1 MNGYPRPGQAQAQ
14 VHGGSMNS
22 TSRLATP
29 QLHGHQTSSIHSQSQ
44 PPPSPGAPSPNMSR
58 AERFEDEKRRIIES
72 CFSKLDQNGQLA
84 ESYITHIRIQE
95 DAQYPSSPPPPES
108 STENRKPRL
117 IIIAVRSTGR
127 VRMHK
132 ARENNNGSF
141 SIGKTWNMEEMS
153 CIESFANPPSPPQSE
168 KEANHRAW
176 AGSTGFVV
184 TISKPYYWQAGT
196 SKEKDFF
203 IASAVKIYRKYTKG
217 QVPELKGFDEREK
230 NQILGGGFPATTSPP
245 VSQQIGP
252 TGGRIPSGTQP
263 PDPPQPPFAQRD
275 QSRDGSRYRQS
286 PGPPPSVSDQRPG
299 SGPSSRRPSDSPAR
313 FAPPPALRE
322 PRPFASTE
330 QMRVPSRDGRP
341 DFRPGTSPAPSGLRS
356 PSAVHRDGRPIGQP
370 PPSPRR
376 VDSPSL
382 APTSGNGTAP
392 LPLRSQSPGRG
403 FQTSGDGAYDQ
414 RKASDTAPVN
424 GPDLFQSARQR
435 YMNHQAEPEQTPIP
449 PSQSQLPPIETTS
462 HKHQA
467 QNGAPK
473 PPTEPVTATS
483 ESSAGLDLGDAATIN
498 ALTSYWGPD
507 PQAAAA
513 PPQPPAEPQR
523 LTTPERLRRQG
534 QVEPRDSDSDL
545 RPAPLKAA
553 TPEAAPQRSD
563 SPKIDEPPEVKPL
576 QVSNNKSET
585 ERSMPGAFT
594 PALLQPSSASSLPGT
609 PDEEKQEEEQFRPGL
624 GPMFKKRAIA
634 NRFKKAANAANAFK
648 PRPGG
653 AAEKILKAKAER
665 DGEPDGITG
674 VVPRPQLRRQDEPP
688 MTPVD
693 ATPTES
699 LAVSTPERPKL
710 ESPKPEPPVV
720 EVSSPQSPEQARI
733 PPPDEVQRSVELFD
747 GPSQLRPTLDQPID
761 EDERLEQRQVRSPQV
776 RTRRRSAQQEK
787 YLAAL
792 GIDRTL
798 LEDKG
803 LEFEMLLSDFGWK
816 DNILQPKQLTA
827 LEADLRREQGRVE
840 AGSWL
845 SHTDA
850 AREERVAQ
858 VEGLLDKAIAEC
870 DELEGLLTLYH
881 VELSSLNEDIAFI
894 EAQSQGL
901 QVQSANQKLLQSELQ
916 SLVDTMALDRRVM
929 EPLRYGNLSD
939 ASGLEEVENS
949 LVRLYQALLTM
960 DPTMRS
966 RGQNRP
972 KSSSGIGENDTSAMV
987 ALREKKLVY
996 EREMHDFCQRL
1007 LQFLDSRFMTSMN
1020 SIKGRV
1026 LRQGGGAGLAKLQP
1040 EAFSEV
1046 RNSLWMYSP
1055 LLLFAKELNT
1065 PAWTTLMRMYQTR
1078 ANPLYKDAFR
1088 ENVQNWKR
1096 AARAST
1102 GDETEVLFT
1111 AQEKED
1117 PAAGGLTSTAR
1128 KLTVKRSMTL
1138 AKTLRGTTS
1147 DKHSA
1152 SEHRQPGAMMRS
1164 QAFADALNEMAPLVS
1179 REQNFVVDLFHAN
1192 SMETTDFIDAVQSAP
1207 PSARRGT
1214 NLLDRKPIEPDREM
1228 AQHVTGTVNKI
1239 FDFFLPEMKAMQDW
1253 AMSEDPIQGVGIMAS
1268 LCRHYFYLQ
1277 ESSQDYLL
1285 QFIDELQDSLK
1296 VRFSKFVEDQIRAIE
1311 DTKVK
1316 IKKRKG
1322 VIQFMK
1328 IFPHFAAAVEN
1339 VFAAVAGNDYDGP
1352 AACVMDIRTTI
1363 DSAYE
1368 KLNRAMFDSL
1378 KVIAKESPTAPG
1390 GNVAAHKQISG
1401 ADDPEDKEMLNYHI
1415 LLIENMNHYVEEVD
1429 DGGRAGVLAE
1439 WKGRA
1444 LMERAEALEAYIG
1457 RVIRR
1462 PLGKLLDFLESAESI
1477 LSSNP
1482 GNPASLSSRP
1492 TYSRKALR
1500 TVMAQYDSKEVRRGI
1515 DTLRKR
1521 IEKHFGDADEEQ
1533 ISRGLVNFV
1542 CKECE
1547 RNYERVLERTE
1558 ALVKDVYPPGQEGEK
1573 DVIIDFSKSEIQ
1585 AGFRR

>member
-1 MNGYPRPGQAQAQ
+1 
-14 VHGGSMNS
+14 
-22 TSRLATP
+22 
-29 QLHGHQTSSIHSQSQ
+29 
-44 PPPSPGAPSPNMSR
+44 GAPSSNMSR
-58 AERFEDEKRRIIES
+58 AERFDDEKRRIIES

-95 DAQYPSSPPPPES
+95 DAQYPSAPPPPES
-108 STENRKPRL
+108 SSENRKPRL

-230 NQILGGGFPATTSPP
+230 NQILGGGFPTTTSPP
-245 VSQQIGP
+245 GSQQIGP

-263 PDPPQPPFAQRD
+263 PEPLQPPFAQRE
-275 QSRDGSRYRQS
+275 QSRDGSRYRGS
-286 PGPPPSVSDQRPG
+286 PGPPPSVSDQRPD
-299 SGPSSRRPSDSPAR
+299 SGPSNRHPSGSPAR

-330 QMRVPSRDGRP
+330 QMRVASRDGRS
-341 DFRPGTSPAPSGLRS
+341 DFRPGTSPAQNGLRS

-376 VDSPSL
+376 
-382 APTSGNGTAP
+382 
-392 LPLRSQSPGRG
+392 
-403 FQTSGDGAYDQ
+403 
-414 RKASDTAPVN
+414 
-424 GPDLFQSARQR
+424 
-435 YMNHQAEPEQTPIP
+435 AEPEQTKSP
-449 PSQSQLPPIETTS
+449 PSQSRLPPIETTS
-462 HKHQA
+462 YKHQG

-473 PPTEPVTATS
+473 PPTEPATATS
-483 ESSAGLDLGDAATIN
+483 ESSAGIDLGDAATIG
-498 ALTSYWGPD
+498 ALTSFWGPEPKAAEAPSQPTAQ
-507 PQAAAA
+507 PQGLA
-513 PPQPPAEPQR
+513 
-523 LTTPERLRRQG
+523 TPEKMRRRG
-534 QVEPRDSDSDL
+534 QIEPRDGDSDL

-553 TPEAAPQRSD
+553 TPEAALDRTD

-576 QVSNNKSET
+576 QVSNKLET
-585 ERSMPGAFT
+585 ERSIPGAFT
-594 PALLQPSSASSLPGT
+594 PALLQPSPASTLPGT

-634 NRFKKAANAANAFK
+634 DRLKKAATAANAFK

-674 VVPRPQLRRQDEPP
+674 VVPRPQLRKQDEPP

-693 ATPTES
+693 ATPTDS

-720 EVSSPQSPEQARI
+720 EISSPQSPEQTQI
-733 PPPDEVQRSVELFD
+733 PPPEDVRRSVELFD
-747 GPSQLRPTLDQPID
+747 GPSQLRPTPDQPTD
-761 EDERLEQRQVRSPQV
+761 EEERLEQRQVRQAQV
-776 RTRRRSAQQEK
+776 KIKRRSAQQEK

-798 LEDKG
+798 LEGKG
-803 LEFEMLLSDFGWK
+803 LEFEMMLTDFGWN
-816 DNILQPKQLTA
+816 DNILQPKQLAA
-827 LEADLRREQGRVE
+827 LEVDLRREQGRVE

-916 SLVDTMALDRRVM
+916 SLVDTMSLDRRVM

-939 ASGLEEVENS
+939 ASGLEEVEKS

-972 KSSSGIGENDTSAMV
+972 KSSSGVGDNDTSAMV

-996 EREMHDFCQRL
+996 DRELHDFCQRL

-1026 LRQGGGAGLAKLQP
+1026 LRQGGGTGLAKLQP

-1055 LLLFAKELNT
+1055 LFLFAKELNT

-1078 ANPLYKDAFR
+1078 ANPLYKDAFK

-1102 GDETEVLFT
+1102 GDEPEVLFT

-1147 DKHSA
+1147 DKHNA
-1152 SEHRQPGAMMRS
+1152 LEHRQPGAIMRS
-1164 QAFADALNEMAPLVS
+1164 QAFAEALNEMAPLVS

-1214 NLLDRKPIEPDREM
+1214 NLSDRKPVEPDREM
-1228 AQHVTGTVNKI
+1228 AQHVTGAMNKI
-1239 FDFFLPEMKAMQDW
+1239 FDFFFPEMKAMQDW

-1285 QFIDELQDSLK
+1285 QLIDQLQDSLK
-1296 VRFSKFVEDQIRAIE
+1296 VRFAKFVEEQIRAIE

-1352 AACVMDIRTTI
+1352 AACVMDIRITL

-1368 KLNRAMFDSL
+1368 KLNRTMFDSL

-1390 GNVAAHKQISG
+1390 GNVAGQKQIPG

-1415 LLIENMNHYVEEVD
+1415 LLIENMNHYIEEVD
-1429 DGGRAGVLAE
+1429 DGGRDGVLAE

-1444 LMERAEALEAYIG
+1444 LLERAEALEAYVG

-1558 ALVKDVYPPGQEGEK
+1558 TLVRDVYPPNQEGEK